1 MWPAEC
7 SVLAYVAPGLPIEHI
22 SKGKGLPGP
31 MLGGVR
37 EAGTEADEGLRAR
50 FLGGLFGG
58 LRRGESASLS
68 VFEGV
73 GRVDVVTLCFSARRC
88 LRLSRTGGSVVSSSS
103 SSSSSPELGGGVGG
117 AVFSAPETTGIA
129 AGSGVGLATCARVG
143 VSDINMSEAMCKN
156 VGISPLDVR
165 ECRRFI

>member
-73 GRVDVVTLCFSARRC
+73 GRVDVVALCFSARRC
-88 LRLSRTGGSVVSSSS
+88 LRLSRTGGSVVS